1 MRRVANGSFNIE
13 INTANEE
20 AFDALGDDVAA
31 DDEAGNEKISFTA
44 TVCKVV
50 DFSLPLIIL
59 REINLEDAWFSK
71 SMLNKAWF
79 WTKYK
84 KLISRKIWVVGKFKN
99 LQTVRWQQLPQNLM
113 NRILCLLPETTKTL
127 ILHRGV

>member
-13 INTANEE
+13 INTANDE

-59 REINLEDAWFSK
+59 REINLEDA
-71 SMLNKAWF
+71 
-79 WTKYK
+79 
-84 KLISRKIWVVGKFKN
+84 
-99 LQTVRWQQLPQNLM
+99 
-113 NRILCLLPETTKTL
+113 
-127 ILHRGV
+127 